1 MKRPLLLALPLL
13 LATTTAVVAQTTST
27 TLSGTV
33 RDAAGQPLPG
43 ANVFLKTTFDGATTD
58 SLGRFRFTTR
68 QTGTLPLLVTLM
80 GYQPQEQPTVL
91 DGQARRVSVTL
102 KEVRNQLGDVTITA
116 GSFEAS
122 DEKRST
128 VLTTRDVQTTAG
140 ALADVN
146 GALNTLPGTSRVG
159 EEGKLFVRGGAAG
172 ETRQYLDGLPLQSPY
187 NASVGGVPARGRFS
201 PNLFKGT
208 VFSTGGYS
216 AEYGQALSAVVGL
229 NSYDLAPETQTGISL
244 LSVGLSLSHQQRFTR
259 SSVAVTGDYTNLQ
272 PYYGVVPQRW
282 GWTMAPQSA
291 GGSVAVR
298 QRVGEL
304 GMLKVY
310 GAVTRSRFALRQ
322 PDPTFDGGRP
332 VALSNNNE
340 YLNATFRSPLRR
352 GWSLQ
357 TGLAGT
363 RDEQE
368 IRPDVQRVHEL
379 EQSLVGRLVLTND
392 SAGTYWNLK
401 LGAEG
406 LAQQYRQQYQPQA
419 EDAATVLRSGFTET
433 RAAAFAESD
442 IAFTNQLVARA
453 GARAEYSAV
462 LGRWNAAPR
471 LALAYQLGEGT
482 QLSGAWGYF
491 YQTPA
496 NDLLRFGQYNPEL
509 RFERA
514 THYLLSYQ
522 RIKNDRTLRL
532 EAYYKDY
539 AHLTRYAPLALTGNV
554 LLPFGATSYQSTGQG
569 YARGLDLFWRDK
581 KTVKGLDYWV
591 SYGLVDTRRQQRQ
604 DPQLAVPT
612 FASRHNLS
620 VVGKYWVQPLHT
632 LLGATVS
639 YGSPRAYYDPN
650 RPGYNQGRTP
660 SYQDVSLN
668 LSYVTSIR
676 RNLTIVHVACSN
688 VLGRNNIFGYRYT
701 ATPDAS
707 GHYQGTAVMPAAPR
721 MLFVGLLISIN
732 KKRPADTE
740 TAPE

>member
-1 MKRPLLLALPLL
+1 MKRPLLLLVLLLTALLPL
-13 LATTTAVVAQTTST
+13 AAQTKTT

-43 ANVFLKTTFDGATTD
+43 ANVFLKTTFDGASTD
-58 SLGRFRFTTR
+58 SLGRFRFSTR
-68 QTGTLPLLVTLM
+68 QAGTLPLLVTLM
-80 GYQPQEQPTVL
+80 GYQPQEQPVVL
-91 DGQARRVSVTL
+91 DGEAKRFAISL
-102 KEVRNQLGDVTITA
+102 KEVRNQLGAVTITA
-116 GSFEAS
+116 GAFEAS

-140 ALADVN
+140 ALADIN

-187 NASVGGVPARGRFS
+187 NASVAGVPARGRFS

-216 AEYGQALSAVVGL
+216 AEYGQALSAAVGL
-229 NSYDLAPETQTGISL
+229 NSYDLAPETQTGIAL
-244 LSVGLSLSHQQRFTR
+244 LSVGLSLSHQQRFER

-282 GWTMAPQSA
+282 GWIKAPQSV
-291 GGSVAVR
+291 GGSLALR

-304 GMLKVY
+304 GMAKVY
-310 GAVTRSRFALRQ
+310 GAFTRSRLALRQ
-322 PDPTFDGGRP
+322 PDPAFDGGRP
-332 VALSNNNE
+332 VALDNQNQ

-363 RDEQE
+363 RDEQT
-368 IRPDVQRVHEL
+368 IRPDEQRLHEL
-379 EQSLVGRLVLTND
+379 EQSLVGRVVLTND
-392 SAGTYWNLK
+392 SAGTYYNLK

-406 LAQQYRQQYQPQA
+406 LAQRFDQQYQPGPA
-419 EDAATVLRSGFTET
+419 EAVLRSGFAET

-442 IAFTNQLVARA
+442 IAFSNKLVARA
-453 GARAEYSAV
+453 GARAEYSRV

-471 LALAYQLGEGT
+471 LALAYQLGEGS

-496 NDLLRFGQYNPEL
+496 NDLLRFAHRNPAL

-514 THYLLSYQ
+514 AHYLLTYQ
-522 RIKNDRTLRL
+522 RTHDDRTLRL

-539 AHLTRYAPLALTGNV
+539 AQLTRYDGPALTSAYTA
-554 LLPFGATSYQSTGQG
+554 LPWQAGAYHSTGHG
-569 YARGLDLFWRDK
+569 YARGVDLFWRDK
-581 KTVKGLDYWV
+581 KTVKNLDYWV

-604 DPQLAVPT
+604 DPVLAVPT
-612 FASRHNLS
+612 FAARHNLA
-620 VVGKYWVQPLHT
+620 VVGKYWISPLHT
-632 LLGATVS
+632 LVGATYS

-660 SYQDVSLN
+660 SFQDLSLN
-668 LSYVTSIR
+668 LSYLTTIR
-676 RNLTIVHVACSN
+676 KSLTIVHLSCSN
-688 VLGRNNIFGYRYT
+688 VLGRNNVFGYRYA

-707 GHYQGTAVMPAAPR
+707 GHYSGVAIMPAAPR

-732 KKRPADTE
+732 RKRPADTE